1 MMMNFLLEAAMPD
14 ASADLSFVPLLL
26 LLVLFYFLLI
36 RPQKKR
42 EKADKAMRES
52 IVVGN
57 EICTIGGI
65 VGRVV
70 KVNDDDIVLETS
82 GSTRMRFKKWAIRN
96 VIEDEEA

>member
-1 MMMNFLLEAAMPD
+1 M
-14 ASADLSFVPLLL
+14 
-26 LLVLFYFLLI
+26 LFYFLLI

-96 VIEDEEA
+96 VIEEEEA